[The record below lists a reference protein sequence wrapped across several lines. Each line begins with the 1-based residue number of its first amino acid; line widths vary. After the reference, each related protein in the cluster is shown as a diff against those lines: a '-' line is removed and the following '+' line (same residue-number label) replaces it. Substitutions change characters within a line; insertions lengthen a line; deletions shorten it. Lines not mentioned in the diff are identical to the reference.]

1 MKNDRQYT
9 ITALTVQKKKPWQTS
24 IFVNGEFWRSC
35 NNESIH
41 ELRLVENMNFDVDG
55 FSALD
60 ERLNEKRA
68 FDRAVLLLSYRARSS
83 SELSGRLKQAGFA
96 EEIVERTVDKLK
108 SLNYID
114 DSAFSAS
121 WASSRITTKLYGSK
135 RIRQELKEK
144 GVADDIIAGVL
155 SEIDDK
161 DEEFERA
168 KVLAKGKLQ
177 KLSSA
182 DSKADF
188 RRLSQFL
195 IRRGYAGSIAY
206 KVCKDLIYSEHPDDI
221 EDDFQ

>member
-1 MKNDRQYT
+1 MKNNQLYT
-9 ITALTVQKKKPWQTS
+9 ITALTVQKRKPWQTS
-24 IFVNGEFWRSC
+24 IFVNGEYWRSC
-35 NNESIH
+35 SNESVH
-41 ELRLVENMNFDVDG
+41 ELGLIEDMGFDVDG

-60 ERLNEKRA
+60 KRLNEKRA

-83 SELSGRLKQAGFA
+83 SELSGRLKQAGFT
-96 EEIVERTVDKLK
+96 EEVVEQTVDKLK
-108 SLNYID
+108 RLGYID

-121 WASSRITTKLYGSK
+121 WANSRISTKLYGSK

-161 DEEFERA
+161 DEEFDRA
-168 KVLAKGKLQ
+168 KTLANDKLQ
-177 KLSSA
+177 KIRSA

-206 KVCKDLIYSEHPDDI
+206 KVCKDLINPEYPDAN
-221 EDDFQ
+221 EDNF